1 MIKQIT
7 WIERKFNFDFS
18 VGIFPCIIERL
29 RGTPMRVEMLVSNLP
44 DDILELKPDGKWSIK
59 ERIGH
64 IADVEEIW
72 ETRLN
77 QFIRGEE
84 ILVPADMSN
93 QKTNNRNHNNK
104 SLDELL
110 TNLKSVRKSFIEKL
124 DKLSEEE
131 VGRIALH
138 PRLKTPMR
146 LIDLTFFAAEHDDN
160 ELALMRRIVNNILK

>member
-1 MIKQIT
+1 MIKQIA

-18 VGIFPCIIERL
+18 VGIFPCIVERL
-29 RGTPMRVEMLVSNLP
+29 RGTPLRVEKLVSNLP

-93 QKTNNRNHNNK
+93 QKTSDRNHNNK

-110 TNLKSVRKSFIEKL
+110 TRLKSVRESFIEKL

-131 VGRIALH
+131 VSRTALH

-160 ELALMRRIVNNILK
+160 ELALMRRIVNNNLK

>member
-1 MIKQIT
+1 MIDQIA
-7 WIERKFNFDFS
+7 WIERKFNFDFP
-18 VGIFPCIIERL
+18 VGVFPCIVERL
-29 RGTPMRVEMLVSNLP
+29 RGTPMRVEKLVSDLP
-44 DDILELKPDGKWSIK
+44 DTILELKPDGKWSIK

-64 IADVEEIW
+64 IADVEELW

-93 QKTNNRNHNNK
+93 KKTNDRDHNNK
-104 SLDELL
+104 TIDEILSR
-110 TNLKSVRKSFIEKL
+110 LKSVRESFIEKI

-131 VGRIALH
+131 VSRTSLH

-146 LIDLTFFAAEHDDN
+146 LIDMTFFAAEHDDN
-160 ELALMRRIVNNILK
+160 EIALMRRIIEENFK